1 MKNLKLTS
9 LLVAIVLV
17 LGLVAGCAGA
27 STTAAPAATTAA
39 AGETTTAAAAT
50 TAAAGGKITVAV
62 TNMTLKESVYKYMQT
77 AAQKKADELGVNLIW
92 QSCEND
98 PQVQLNQVQDFIAKG
113 ANVIVI
119 EPARSDAAVPM
130 VKAANE
136 ANIPVI
142 NLEAEIKGI
151 PTALRIVAD
160 SYKVGVMQ
168 AEDYINNVWDKKP
181 ANVVIASGTKGDE
194 VAETITKGV
203 LDTLAKQP
211 DIKIV
216 ASQALEGWDR
226 QLAMNMMQDALAKY
240 DNNIQAV
247 FANNDTMALGAMKAA
262 EGAGVKDKIWFYGA
276 DHDSDSVKAILAGDN
291 LKVVDKGAIK
301 QGERIVEAAIA
312 VAKGEAISEAQDVNG
327 VKIWFTPIALVQK
340 NALDL
345 AKEKYPELFK

>member
-1 MKNLKLTS
+1 MKNLKLAS
-9 LLVAIVLV
+9 LLVAIILM
-17 LGLVAGCAGA
+17 LGMFAGCA
-27 STTAAPAATTAA
+27 STP
-39 AGETTTAAAAT
+39 TTAAAAATDAAAT
-50 TAAAGGKITVAV
+50 TAVAAGERISIAV
-62 TNMTLKESVYKYMQT
+62 TNMTLKESVYKYMQE
-77 AAQKKADELGVNLIW
+77 AATKKAAELGVDLIW

-113 ANVIVI
+113 VDVIVI

-136 ANIPVI
+136 AGIKVI

-151 PTALRIVAD
+151 PTEMRIVAD
-160 SYKVGVMQ
+160 SYKVGVLQ
-168 AEDYINNVWDKKP
+168 AEDFINNVWDKKP

-203 LDTLAKQP
+203 VDTLATQK
-211 DIKIV
+211 DITIV

-226 QLAMNMMQDALAKY
+226 QLAMNMMQDALAKF

-276 DHDSDSVKAILAGDN
+276 DHDADSVKAILAGDN

-312 VAKGEAISEAQDVNG
+312 VAKGEAISEVQDVNG

-340 NALDL
+340 DALDL
-345 AKEKYPELFK
+345 AKGKYPDLFK